1 MQGPMKLMHDGY
13 MRSGE
18 VFTVPVLHKNFTF
31 LLGPH
36 VSGHFFK
43 ANDDEMS
50 QKEVSLLTLRGLL
63 PFKLSTWSYQLCLQV
78 HSHNA
83 QVHNLDGHNG
93 RRKALSRQIVR
104 LTLARRFMS
113 SMFQPLA
120 RGWCLMWIT
129 R

>member
-50 QKEVSLLTLRGLL
+50 QKEVSNMGIIYRSGAKAFSLQAWQICTSDVKCSLACR
-63 PFKLSTWSYQLCLQV
+63 ST
-78 HSHNA
+78 N
-83 QVHNLDGHNG
+83 
-93 RRKALSRQIVR
+93 
-104 LTLARRFMS
+104 
-113 SMFQPLA
+113 SMFQRLGK
-120 RGWCLMWIT
+120 GWYLMWIT